1 MELLYIKRL
10 FGYSVWIAV
19 MEWKA
24 SDKLID
30 TLRTDQNNREVWL
43 LGRLH
48 IVISNERAYC

>member
-10 FGYSVWIAV
+10 FGYSIWIGV

-30 TLRTDQNNREVWL
+30 TLRTDENNREVWL
-43 LGRLH
+43 FGRLH